1 MKNFFDILNKT
12 IFIID
17 QNDKLVFFTISFC
30 TFLIALLE
38 IFSISIFYL
47 SIEFFLD
54 QRNELPKVFKF
65 VESFSFIKNIQDGK
79 SLFIFFIAIYIFKIV
94 LAILCT
100 NFIYRFNFIQK
111 FKISNFLSKVY
122 LKKNFS
128 EIFKQKD
135 SFLIS
140 NLTDRISNSGTVLL
154 NISLLISEL
163 FFLLSIILFLLILN
177 IKITSLG
184 ILLILLISIIY
195 NLLISKKVKNISLIR
210 QKYNDRRL
218 EVSNYLIKAL
228 KDIKILQREKLIFN
242 YLKEASFKNFK
253 TFNIIQLIQTYPRFI
268 MEFVFILSIISFY
281 IYVDIFL
288 KNNFIEYI
296 PVISIFIFS
305 IFRIIPSFNKILFY
319 INNTFFYYPSLNIIY
334 QEKKSNK
341 FFEKGDW
348 NVSSK
353 KIIFNKKLS
362 LKRINFS
369 YNKENTLFKNLN
381 FDFYKNKSYA
391 IVGPSGSGKST
402 LINILL
408 GILKVNRGKVEIDGN
423 NIENDLTS
431 YLSSI
436 SYIPQEF
443 IFLEESVKNVI
454 CFGAKY
460 EQDKVL
466 NLIKKLNIFKYKK
479 NYQIN
484 KLLNSKVKQ
493 LSIGQKQKI
502 AIVRALYQNANIII
516 FDEPTS
522 ALDKKSILELKK
534 IMIKLKKNK
543 TLIVVTHD
551 IKFSKIFDKSIDLT
565 KFN

>member
-1 MKNFFDILNKT
+1 MKKFFDIFNKT

-17 QNDKLVFFTISFC
+17 QKDKLVFFAISFC

-54 QRNELPKVFKF
+54 QRNELPKLFKF
-65 VESFSFIKNIQDGK
+65 LESFSFTKNIQDGK

-100 NFIYRFNFIQK
+100 NFIYKFNFIQK

-163 FFLLSIILFLLILN
+163 FFLFSIILFLLVLN

-184 ILLILLISIIY
+184 ILLILLISIVY

-210 QKYNDRRL
+210 QKYNDKRL

-228 KDIKILQREKLIFN
+228 KDIKILQKEKIIFN

-268 MEFVFILSIISFY
+268 MEFVFILTILSFY

-296 PVISIFIFS
+296 PAISIFIFS

-334 QEKKSNK
+334 QEKKANK
-341 FFEKGDW
+341 VFEKEDW
-348 NVSSK
+348 NVSFK
-353 KIIFNKKLS
+353 KMIFNKKLS
-362 LKRINFS
+362 LKKINFS

-431 YLSSI
+431 YLSTI

-466 NLIKKLNIFKYKK
+466 NLIKKLNIFKNKK

-502 AIVRALYQNANIII
+502 AIVRALYQDADIII

-522 ALDKKSILELKK
+522 ALDKKSIFELKK

>member
-1 MKNFFDILNKT
+1 MKKFFDIFNKT

-17 QNDKLVFFTISFC
+17 QKDKLVFFTISFC

-362 LKRINFS
+362 LKKINFS

>member
-1 MKNFFDILNKT
+1 MKKFFDIFNKT

-17 QNDKLVFFTISFC
+17 QKDKLVFFAISFC

-54 QRNELPKVFKF
+54 QRNELPKLFKF
-65 VESFSFIKNIQDGK
+65 LESFSFTKNIQDGK

-100 NFIYRFNFIQK
+100 NFIYKFNFIQK

-163 FFLLSIILFLLILN
+163 FFLFSIILFLLILN

-184 ILLILLISIIY
+184 ILLILLISIVY

-210 QKYNDRRL
+210 QKYNDKRL

-228 KDIKILQREKLIFN
+228 KDIKILQKEKIIFN

-268 MEFVFILSIISFY
+268 MEFVFILTILSFY

-296 PVISIFIFS
+296 PAISIFIFS

-334 QEKKSNK
+334 QEKKANK
-341 FFEKGDW
+341 VFEKEDW
-348 NVSSK
+348 NVSFK

-362 LKRINFS
+362 LKKINFS

-431 YLSSI
+431 YLSTI

-466 NLIKKLNIFKYKK
+466 NLIKKLNIFKNKK

-502 AIVRALYQNANIII
+502 AIVRALYQDADIII

-522 ALDKKSILELKK
+522 ALDKKSIFELKK

>member
-1 MKNFFDILNKT
+1 MKKFFDILNKT

-195 NLLISKKVKNISLIR
+195 NLLISKKVKNISFIR

-391 IVGPSGSGKST
+391 IVGPSGSGKSP